1 MKGLT
6 SRNRFVIRPFP
17 LKWLTRR
24 RLRCE
29 SACTSFCQFQS
40 SDHSTLP
47 LYLSVWGFVTEP
59 TQRSEIILFL
69 LYYYL
74 FKIFHRFWLS
84 PVPSLNPYNR
94 HMVTIFGGRYRQYPI
109 DGMLIL
115 DLHNS
120 SHHTQPDSIIVQYM
134 KYLWLNKVL
143 NRRGKLWTC
152 LRHVKAGVEK
162 SSNWSRANHYIIHDI
177 FTIITFNPENW
188 FL

>member
-1 MKGLT
+1 MPAQAFA
-6 SRNRFVIRPFP
+6 SFNQVIIQ
-17 LKWLTRR
+17 LCLYTY
-24 RLRCE
+24 
-29 SACTSFCQFQS
+29 QF
-40 SDHSTLP
+40 
-47 LYLSVWGFVTEP
+47 WGFVTEP

-69 LYYYL
+69 LHYYL

-109 DGMLIL
+109 DGMFIL
-115 DLHNS
+115 DLYNS

-143 NRRGKLWTC
+143 NRRGKLWNC